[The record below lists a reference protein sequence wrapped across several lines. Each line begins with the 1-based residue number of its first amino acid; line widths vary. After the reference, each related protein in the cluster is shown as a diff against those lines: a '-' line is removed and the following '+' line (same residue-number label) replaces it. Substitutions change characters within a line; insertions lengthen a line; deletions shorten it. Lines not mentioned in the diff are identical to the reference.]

1 MPLKKGPKNLE
12 ANFHELRHGKQ
23 FARTQKEH
31 GKDTARRQMIAI
43 ALKEAR
49 KRAKGGKVHIGPIVT
64 DHGGRTDTEE
74 MKVPD
79 GAYVLSADVVSHL
92 GQNNSQAGLNVAQHL
107 FGKGGKYDKPEH
119 RTAGGKTRDTGKP
132 VDCVT
137 AGGEF
142 VIPPEVV
149 RSIGNGDI
157 DAGHRILDHM
167 SMKIRESHIK
177 TLKNLP
183 PPAQD

>member
-12 ANFHELRHGKQ
+12 ANFHELRHGEQ

-31 GKDTARRQMIAI
+31 GIGTARRQMIAI
-43 ALKEAR
+43 AMKEAR

-79 GAYVLSADVVSHL
+79 GAYVLPSETISHL
-92 GQNNSQAGLNVAQHL
+92 GQNNSSAGLKMAEHL
-107 FGKGGKYDKPEH
+107 FGPNGILIPKGRKSGGKAPS
-119 RTAGGKTRDTGKP
+119 GKP

-137 AGGEF
+137 AGGEY
-142 VIPPEVV
+142 VIGPEEV
-149 RSIGNGDI
+149 RAIGGGDL
-157 DAGHRILDHM
+157 DLGHKILDAFVLKRRDH
-167 SMKIRESHIK
+167 HVK
-177 TLKNLP
+177 TISSLS